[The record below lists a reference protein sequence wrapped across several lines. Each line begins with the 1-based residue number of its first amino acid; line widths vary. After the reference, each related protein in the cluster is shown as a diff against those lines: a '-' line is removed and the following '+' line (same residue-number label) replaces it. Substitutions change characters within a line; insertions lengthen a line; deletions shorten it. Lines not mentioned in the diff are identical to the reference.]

1 MLFVAVLLSTIALLL
16 VAGILYESMGA
27 RSDAAQ
33 LPPPGRMIDIG
44 GSRLHLHD
52 MGEGTPAVV
61 FESGIAATSLSWRH
75 VMSEVAGFTKVCSY
89 DRAGF
94 GWSDAAVTP
103 RTPAHIVEELSLLL
117 RNAGI
122 SPPYILVGHSF
133 GALVV
138 RLFAARYRGDVAG
151 VVLVDPLSPF
161 EWCPLTEPKAA
172 LLARGIKLSRRG
184 KLLARVGVVRL
195 CVRMLSRGHRFV
207 PRLAARV
214 TSGNGSEV
222 LGRLAEEIRK
232 LPREVW
238 PIVASHWCK
247 SKCFDAMMGQLK
259 CLPRSAAEVASVEIP
274 GDLRVVRIIA
284 ANSPRSSMESSSNT
298 TTIVARKSGH
308 WVQLDEPAVVVE
320 AIRAMVHA
328 NRPV

>member
-1 MLFVAVLLSTIALLL
+1 MV
-16 VAGILYESMGA
+16 
-27 RSDAAQ
+27 
-33 LPPPGRMIDIG
+33 DIG
-44 GSRLHLHD
+44 GSRLHVHD

-61 FESGIAATSLSWRH
+61 FESGMAATSLSWRL

-117 RNAGI
+117 KNAGI
-122 SPPYILVGHSF
+122 PPPYILVGHSF

-161 EWCPLTEPKAA
+161 EWCPLTEPKAE

-184 KLLARVGVVRL
+184 KLLARVGVVRF
-195 CVRMLSRGHRFV
+195 CVRLLSRGHRFV
-207 PRLAARV
+207 PRLAARM
-214 TSGNGSEV
+214 TSGHGSEV
-222 LGRLAEEIRK
+222 LGRLAEEVRK

-259 CLPRSAAEVASVEIP
+259 CLPRSAAEVAGVEIP
-274 GDLRVVRIIA
+274 ADLRVVRIIA
-284 ANSPRSSMESSSNT
+284 ANSRSYTESSSNT

-320 AIRAMVHA
+320 AIRAMVHE

>member
-1 MLFVAVLLSTIALLL
+1 VLFVAALLSTIALLL
-16 VAGILYESMGA
+16 AAGVLYQSLGA
-27 RSDAAQ
+27 RGDAMR
-33 LPPPGRMIDIG
+33 LPPPGRMIGIG
-44 GSRLHLHD
+44 GYRLHLHE

-61 FESGIAATSLSWRH
+61 FESGIAATSLSWRL
-75 VMSEVAGFTKVCSY
+75 VMREVAEFTRVCSY

-122 SPPYILVGHSF
+122 PPPYILVGHSF
-133 GALVV
+133 GGLVV

-151 VVLVDPLSPF
+151 VVLVDPLSPS
-161 EWCPLTEPKAA
+161 EWSPLTEPQAA

-184 KLLARVGVVRL
+184 KLLARVGVIRFCL
-195 CVRMLSRGHRFV
+195 RMLARGHGFV

-214 TSGNGSEV
+214 TSGRGSEP
-222 LGRLAEEIRK
+222 LGRLGEEVRK

-247 SKCFDAMMGQLK
+247 SKCFDAMVGQLE
-259 CLPRSAAEVASVEIP
+259 CLPQSAAEVAGVEIP

-284 ANSPRSSMESSSNT
+284 ANSPYSYTESSPNT
-298 TTIVARKSGH
+298 TTIVARQSGH
-308 WVQLDEPAVVVE
+308 WVQLDEPAVIVE
-320 AIRAMVHA
+320 AIRAMVDA